1 MLARDLIS
9 NDVPPLKVNDDGRKA
24 LEWMDDFKVSHLPVI
39 DNKTAYVGLVSDT
52 ELLDLN
58 TPNDTIGKLR
68 RSLIKPFV
76 FEYQHAYDVLK
87 LYANLKVTVIP
98 VLSVKETYVGAITH
112 IQLLNYFSVLTAAQE
127 PGSLIILEL
136 NQRDYSLSQIAQIT
150 ESNGAKILSLFLT
163 PHSDSTQVDVT
174 LKINL
179 QNAHPVLQTFERFGY
194 LIKASFSQNNDNKNL
209 KDRYDSLMHYL
220 NI

>member
-1 MLARDLIS
+1 MLAKDLIS
-9 NDVPPLKVNDDGRKA
+9 NDVPPLKVSDDGKKA

-39 DNKTAYVGLVSDT
+39 DKTAYVGLVSSTDI
-52 ELLDLN
+52 LDMN
-58 TPNDTIGKLR
+58 SPGDNVGKLKR
-68 RSLIKPFV
+68 TLLKPFV

-87 LYANLKVTVIP
+87 LYAALKISVIP
-98 VLSVKETYVGAITH
+98 VLDAKERYCGVITH
-112 IQLLNYFSVLTAAQE
+112 TQLLNYFSELTAAQE

-136 NQRDYSLSQIAQIT
+136 HVRDYSLSQISQIV

-163 PHSDSTQVDVT
+163 SHPESTELDIT

-179 QNAHPVLQTFERFGY
+179 QNAAPVLQTFERFGY
-194 LIKASFSQNNDNKNL
+194 HIKASFSQSDNNKNL
-209 KDRYDSLMHYL
+209 QDRYDALIHYL